1 MSTQGQ
7 SFPGLDHYEMK
18 ASYGRLTGVSIGLHA
33 IADGYLLMH
42 VGVGC
47 KDKVT
52 HLLAHDWE
60 VACNLRQG
68 WTEVGDRDLIVG
80 ATARVGPYVRSWSAR
95 MSSGFVGVVSAT
107 FLDLAGE
114 DIADEVRQIAEEMP
128 MPVVLLPAS
137 GYDGDTFDGYAAV
150 CRAVIESLDWKS
162 PSIDPRK
169 VSLLGYL
176 FDRYEGDHAGN
187 FKQLATL
194 LKGIGLTLGPSVLGG
209 TPYAEMATVPSSG
222 VLVSLPYLQ
231 PVAGKMQRFWRRL
244 GRAPLA
250 TDLPMGLGGTSAWL
264 RQVAQAARLDPTR
277 TEAYIQLRER
287 KASAPLQKVRSRSLG
302 KPVAVMAEA
311 PLAAGLCGVLLEL
324 GMRPVLVATQGTSL
338 GGADA
343 LHAALGRM
351 GHSLPAETQVLEDPS
366 LPTFRENIAQLLL
379 DNNLDGV
386 LSSATTLA
394 AITSLNPEDVERIG
408 RRGPFLL
415 EVGFPCR
422 DYHALIQLP
431 FLGYGG
437 VVTLAQRIL
446 QAPRIWDDGR
456 TVREDQR

>member
-1 MSTQGQ
+1 MSTPGPTL
-7 SFPGLDHYEMK
+7 PGLDHYEMK

-33 IADGYLLMH
+33 ISDGYLLMH

-95 MSSGFVGVVSAT
+95 MNAGFVGVVSAT

-150 CRAVIESLDWKS
+150 CRSVIESLDWKS
-162 PSIDPRK
+162 RPVDPRK
-169 VSLLGYL
+169 VSLLGYF

-187 FKQLATL
+187 LKQLAAL
-194 LKGIGLTLGPSVLGG
+194 LKGIGLSMGPSVLGG
-209 TPYAEMATVPSSG
+209 TTYAELAAVPESG
-222 VLVSLPYLQ
+222 VLVALPYLQ
-231 PVAGKMQRFWRRL
+231 PVAGKLQRFWRRL
-244 GRAPLA
+244 GRSPLA
-250 TDLPMGLGGTSAWL
+250 TDLPMGLSGTSAWL
-264 RQVAQAARLDPTR
+264 RQVARAARLDPAR
-277 TEAYIQLRER
+277 TEAYITLRER
-287 KASAPLQKVRSRSLG
+287 KASAPLQKVRSRWLG

-324 GMRPVLVATQGTSL
+324 GLRPVLVATQGASL
-338 GGADA
+338 GGAEA

-351 GHSLPAETQVLEDPS
+351 GHTLPADTLVWEDPS
-366 LPTFRENIAQLLL
+366 LPRFREQVAALLL
-379 DNNLDGV
+379 DNQLDGV
-386 LSSATTLA
+386 FSSATTLA
-394 AITSLNPEDVERIG
+394 AITSLSPEEVGREG
-408 RRGPFLL
+408 RRGPFLV

-422 DYHALIQLP
+422 DFHALIQLP

-446 QAPRIWDDGR
+446 QAPRLWDDGR
-456 TVREDQR
+456 TVREDER